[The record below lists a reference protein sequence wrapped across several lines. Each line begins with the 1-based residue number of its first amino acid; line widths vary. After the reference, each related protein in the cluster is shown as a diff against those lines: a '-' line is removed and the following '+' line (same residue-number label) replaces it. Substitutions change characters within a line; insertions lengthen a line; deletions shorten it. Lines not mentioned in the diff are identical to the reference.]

1 MGNLLLQ
8 ANQHLINGNHDK
20 AIELYQRLFLANPE
34 FKSYAFNLDLALR
47 RVAAEKRQ
55 AVLKEL
61 FSRQH
66 AISLNAA
73 MELMQFTALFDE
85 PFYKSQVDL
94 GLPADVPAALHYL
107 ALGWALG
114 YEPSAQF
121 ASKQATNQTHRK
133 ALRPRSP
140 LIDYLLPKHHKEKE
154 ESNRKDIDLS
164 AQLWGG
170 HSATALIELH
180 SIATNTEL
188 DAHTRWWAMWH
199 VARWYYFTGDY
210 QKALALGNAME
221 QLGAVNSLRKERWY
235 LQYFCLVLTQQKA
248 AAYKLL
254 RRYLDLFPQD
264 ADTMLALA
272 NSASDDAARLQL
284 INQAFTL
291 HGLTGLQLKT
301 AEKSLGL
308 ATIQG
313 QPTPAVNGDQKV
325 SIILPIYNAQ
335 HQIET
340 AIESLLAQSYVNL
353 EIIAVDDCSTDETY
367 AVLKKLEQK
376 DHRVKAL
383 QVSVNGGAYAA
394 RNYGL
399 HRATGDFITTHDSD
413 DWSHPQKIALQVAYL
428 TQHPTVMGCVTH
440 WARVTADLGFTQ
452 NWRPE
457 NRITHWSHSSFM
469 FRKEVKETLGEWDH
483 VRIGGDTEYIWR
495 MQAHYG
501 KDSFAKIH
509 PEIPL
514 AFALDEESSLTRT
527 KATHV
532 RTVYFGLRHIYRQ
545 IAEWWHSQSAVLSLP
560 AADTQRAFNAPIP
573 MWRKQTDPEHY
584 DLCVAGDYSNLAD
597 VLAAAKLIQTHPNKK
612 VALFHWPAFG
622 HAERKLCALYFE
634 LVGRPN
640 VEPIVSGQPVEA
652 VDYYLTNNSLVH
664 YPLDAYPLW
673 NKSESW
679 QLLENRPNSV

>member
-20 AIELYQRLFLANPE
+20 AIELYQLLFLANPE

-121 ASKQATNQTHRK
+121 ASKQAANQIHRK
-133 ALRPRSP
+133 SVEPRSP
-140 LIDYLLPKHHKEKE
+140 LIDYLLPIHYKKTKKL
-154 ESNRKDIDLS
+154 NRKNIDLS

-170 HSATALIELH
+170 HSATALKELH
-180 SIATNTEL
+180 AIATNTEL
-188 DAHTRWWAMWH
+188 DANARWWAMWDL
-199 VARWYYFTGDY
+199 ARWHYFTGDY
-210 QKALALGNAME
+210 QKTLALGNAME
-221 QLGAVNSLRKERWY
+221 QLGAVNSFRKERWY

-254 RRYLDLFPQD
+254 RQYLEFFPQD
-264 ADTMLALA
+264 SDAMLALS
-272 NSASDDAARLQL
+272 NSASDDAARLQI
-284 INQAFTL
+284 INQSLTL
-291 HGLTGLQLKT
+291 HGLTALKLKK
-301 AEKSLGL
+301 AEQPLGL

-313 QPTPAVNGDQKV
+313 QPTPAVHGEYKV

-335 HQIET
+335 HQIEI

-376 DHRVKAL
+376 DHRVKAV
-383 QVSVNGGAYAA
+383 QAPVNGGAYAA

-399 HRATGDFITTHDSD
+399 RRATGDFITTHDSD

-440 WARVTADLGFTQ
+440 WARVTTDLSFTQ
-452 NWRPE
+452 NWRPG
-457 NRITHWSHSSFM
+457 NSVTHWSHSSFM
-469 FRKEVKETLGEWDH
+469 FRKEVNETLGEWDQ
-483 VRIGGDTEYIWR
+483 VRIDGDTEYIWR

-501 KDSFAKIH
+501 KASFARIH
-509 PEIPL
+509 PEVPL
-514 AFALDEESSLTRT
+514 AFALDEQSSLTRT

-545 IAEWWHSQSAVLSLP
+545 ITEWWHSQSAVLSLH
-560 AADTQRAFNAPIP
+560 ASDAQRAFSAPIP
-573 MWRKQTDPEHY
+573 MWRKQTVPEHY
-584 DLCVAGDYSNLAD
+584 DLVVAGDYSNLAD
-597 VLAAAKLIQTHPNKK
+597 VLAAAKLIKKCPSKK

-634 LVGRPN
+634 LLGTNGVDP
-640 VEPIVSGQPVEA
+640 VVSGQLVEA
-652 VDYYLTNNSLVH
+652 TEYYLTDDSLAQS
-664 YPLDAYPLW
+664 PLDSYPLW
-673 NKSESW
+673 NMLGSW
-679 QLLENRPNSV
+679 QLLKNRPNSV

>member
-1 MGNLLLQ
+1 MENLLPQ
-8 ANQHLINGNHDK
+8 ANQHLINGSYNK
-20 AIELYQRLFLANPE
+20 AIELYQILFLENPE
-34 FKSYAFNLDLALR
+34 FKPYAFNLDLALR
-47 RVAAEKRQ
+47 RVSVVKRH

-61 FSRQH
+61 FSSQH
-66 AISLNAA
+66 VISLSAA
-73 MELMQFTALFDE
+73 LDLMQFTALFDE
-85 PFYKSQVDL
+85 QFYSRQVKL

-107 ALGWALG
+107 TLGWALG

-121 ASKQATNQTHRK
+121 KSKQATNHTHRK
-133 ALRPRSP
+133 AVRPRSP
-140 LIDYLLPKHHKEKE
+140 LIDYLLPSHHKKRKKF
-154 ESNRKDIDLS
+154 NRKDIDLS

-170 HSATALIELH
+170 HSATALTELQ
-180 SIATNTEL
+180 SIANNTEC
-188 DAHTRWWAMWH
+188 DANTRWWAMWDL
-199 VARWYYFTGDY
+199 ARWHYFTGDY

-221 QLGAVNSLRKERWY
+221 KLGAVNSLRKERWY
-235 LQYFCLVLTQQKA
+235 LQYFCLLLTQQKT
-248 AAYKLL
+248 AAYELL
-254 RRYLDLFPQD
+254 RRYLDFFPQD
-264 ADTMLALA
+264 SDAMLALA
-272 NSASDDAARLQL
+272 NSASDDTERLQL

-291 HGLTGLQLKT
+291 HGLAALQLKK
-301 AEKSLGL
+301 AEQPLSL

-313 QPTPAVNGDQKV
+313 QPTATIHGDQKV
-325 SIILPIYNAQ
+325 SVILPIYNAQ

-340 AIESLLAQSYVNL
+340 AIGSLLAQSYVNL

-376 DHRVKAL
+376 DHRVKAV
-383 QVSVNGGAYAA
+383 QVPVNGGAYAA

-440 WARVTADLGFTQ
+440 WARVTADLSFTQ
-452 NWRPE
+452 NWRPG
-457 NRITHWSHSSFM
+457 NSITHWSHSSFM
-469 FRKEVKETLGEWDH
+469 FRKEVKETLGGWDQ

-501 KDSFAKIH
+501 KASFAKIH
-509 PEIPL
+509 PQIPL

-545 IAEWWHSQSAVLSLP
+545 IAEWWHGQSVVLSLP
-560 AADTQRAFNAPIP
+560 ASDAQRAFNAPIP
-573 MWRKQTDPEHY
+573 MWRKQAVPEQY
-584 DLCVAGDYSNLAD
+584 DLLVAGDYSNLAD
-597 VLAAAKLIQTHPNKK
+597 VLAAARLIQKHPNKK
-612 VALFHWPAFG
+612 MALFHWPAFG
-622 HAERKLCALYFE
+622 HAESKLCALYFE
-634 LVGRPN
+634 LLGINN
-640 VEPIVSGQPVEA
+640 VEPVVSGQLVEA
-652 VDYYLTNNSLVH
+652 AKYYLTDDSLTQ

-679 QLLENRPNSV
+679 QLLENRHNSV